1 VLGMPPAFV
10 LSQNQTLKLMTDK
23 HPGGMTEEQASI
35 SRSRSCTNT
44 QMDVYEDN
52 MERHIAT
59 VRPGP

>member
-1 VLGMPPAFV
+1 
-10 LSQNQTLKLMTDK
+10 LMTDK
-23 HPGGMTEEQASI
+23 HPGGMTEEQAGI